1 MKEDRKWRLI
11 CYDICDP
18 KRYRRV
24 HKLLLGVG
32 RPVQYSIFRC
42 KLDERETQRLRWQ
55 LTQLM
60 APEDRLLI
68 VDLCPG
74 CAQRV
79 VSKNH
84 VEGWVEK
91 DPTFVVL
98 GRSNHGSAGVE
109 PVIVRRRAQPASVAG
124 EKAESDGDE
133 VREQTNAAENNAK
146 S

>member
-11 CYDICDP
+11 CYDISDP

-32 RPVQYSIFRC
+32 RPVQYSIFRS

-68 VDLCPG
+68 VDLCSG

-84 VEGWVEK
+84 VEGWVEQ

-98 GRSNHGSAGVE
+98 GRSKQASAAVE
-109 PVIVRRRAQPASVAG
+109 PVIVRKRAQPAPITD
-124 EKAESDGDE
+124 EKPESDANE
-133 VREQTNAAENNAK
+133 VRERTNTAENNAK